1 MLTYSVSILKKL
13 AKMAAEA
20 TANKAFD
27 DWQEGETV
35 NDYIRRH
42 GYHLVPDPMDLSQR
56 TKQQSIDYPSS
67 KDEAWQASVK
77 DVQDW
82 LNKHTGGS
90 FDFNEFKSKLKG
102 LYENSKLNNSPA
114 DTNRG
119 AWASVARAN
128 NNNYTTL
135 DYRSWRDYQ
144 PPSLDTLDYRSWRDN
159 WSGNTITPLVNT
171 FTHGGHWPSLA
182 LNLAYGPRTR
192 NKNTNLT
199 ML

>member
-1 MLTYSVSILKKL
+1 MPIYSIPILKKL
-13 AKMAAEA
+13 AKIAAET
-20 TANKAFD
+20 TASKAFD

-42 GYHLVPDPMDLSQR
+42 GYHLIPDPIDLSQR
-56 TKQQSIDYPSS
+56 TKQQS
-67 KDEAWQASVK
+67 VK
-77 DVQDW
+77 DVQNW

-102 LYENSKLNNSPA
+102 LYDNSNLNNSPA

-159 WSGNTITPLVNT
+159 WSGNAITPLVNT

-182 LNLAYGPRTR
+182 FNIAYGPRTR
-192 NKNTNLT
+192 NKNNNLT